1 MNLKMWTAP
10 LALALA
16 LMVLLV
22 PSNAEASV
30 LGNSVYLYD
39 NGVDEANATTDF
51 QFYVGLPD
59 YLSLDQDYWNFT
71 VWGRLVNNTGAAV
84 GDTFVVTLYIND
96 GTTNVTANSGNLV
109 LTNSSTSHV
118 DGNISIAAA
127 SFAALTAVD
136 NGTLYITLTNG
147 ADTNDTYAG
156 AIVISET
163 YVSGIVSWVIP
174 MVISLF
180 AISVVFAMFSKIM
193 GQASKIGRK
202 KH

>member
-1 MNLKMWTAP
+1 MSFKKWTAP
-10 LALALA
+10 LALLLA
-16 LMVLLV
+16 FAVMILPANV
-22 PSNAEASV
+22 EASV

-51 QFYVGLPD
+51 QFYVGIPD

-109 LTNSSTSHV
+109 LTNSSTDHV
-118 DGNISIAAA
+118 DGDISIAAA
-127 SFAALTAVD
+127 SFAGLTAVD

-147 ADTNDTYAG
+147 ADTNDTYVG
-156 AIVISET
+156 VVVISDT
-163 YVSGIVSWVIP
+163 YVGGIVSWMVP
-174 MVISLF
+174 MMISLF
-180 AISVVFAMFSKIM
+180 AIGIIFTAFGKIM
-193 GQASKIGRK
+193 TQASKIGRK